1 MEICVMLRSC
11 RSGIVLPSSA
21 VFVCFF
27 FFWLGRGNRNLTEIV
42 TQASDEKNAFHYLL
56 YCDHILYRCEGFSI
70 LQLADKKF

>member
-1 MEICVMLRSC
+1 MEICVMLDLVVAALSYP
-11 RSGIVLPSSA
+11 VLPCL
-21 VFVCFF
+21 FVFF